1 MMMFHDK
8 LQSYTNLRKIFM
20 KPLILVWEI
29 PLALFSLLFYKV
41 MKFIIGNLF
50 TIYLAINK
58 SKASAWRVLSQETL
72 DSVLSLPVLMTKGPR
87 WNTHAIIGTLG
98 PFTVEQEVS
107 LNITTANSSARS
119 WIAVVYSFPS
129 YQTITSLESS
139 KISSDNDW
147 YTLKLAPGK
156 YSLGLRYYNRLDTIT
171 LPEIKIDNNNFA
183 NAQNIPSDNN
193 DFYHNLIQAK
203 NWFYSSLHYYIF
215 TILKLRK
222 FLPESFVKREFLPV
236 GAPDTFFAYNYL
248 EKNQSLSLTFTPDII
263 EHCNIY
269 FNLYDRSS
277 LPLSWCEINNTE
289 YKLPAPKTNGYYLL
303 RIRPQPG
310 FSFDTSKIQFQIVTE
325 NDLSQQALLMVNG

>member
-1 MMMFHDK
+1 
-8 LQSYTNLRKIFM
+8 M
-20 KPLILVWEI
+20 KRLILVWEI
-29 PLALFSLLFYKV
+29 PLAILSLLFYKV

-50 TIYLAINK
+50 TIYLAVNK
-58 SKASAWRVLSQETL
+58 NKASVWRVLSQETL

-98 PFTVEQEVS
+98 PFKVEQEVS

-139 KISSDNDW
+139 KISEDNAW
-147 YTLKLAPGK
+147 YTIQLSPGK
-156 YSLGLRYYNRLDTIT
+156 YSLGLRYYNRLDKIT
-171 LPEIKIDNNNFA
+171 LPETKIDDKNFAAAQNIPLDNNNF
-183 NAQNIPSDNN
+183 
-193 DFYHNLIQAK
+193 YYNLIQAK

-222 FLPESFVKREFLPV
+222 ILPESFVRKEFLPV

-248 EKNQSLSLTFTPDII
+248 EKKQSLSLKFTQDII
-263 EHCNIY
+263 DNCNIY

-277 LPLSWCEINNTE
+277 LPLSWCDIAHTE
-289 YKLPAPKTNGYYLL
+289 YNLPAPKANGYYLL

-310 FSFDTSKIQFQIVTE
+310 SSFDTSKIQFQVMTE
-325 NDLSQQALLMVNG
+325 NDLSQQALIYGEEVKS

>member
-1 MMMFHDK
+1 
-8 LQSYTNLRKIFM
+8 M
-20 KPLILVWEI
+20 KQLILIWEI
-29 PLALFSLLFYKV
+29 PLALLSLIFYKT
-41 MKFIIGNLF
+41 MKLIIGNLF

-58 SKASAWRVLSQETL
+58 NKASVWRVLSQETI

-98 PFTVEQEVS
+98 PFQVNKEVS

-129 YQTITSLESS
+129 YKTITSLESS
-139 KISSDNDW
+139 KIYSDNDW
-147 YTLKLAPGK
+147 YTIKLPPGK
-156 YSLGLRYYNRLDTIT
+156 YSFGLRYYNRLDEIS
-171 LPEIKIDNNNFA
+171 LPEIKIDDHNFA
-183 NAQNIPSDNN
+183 QSQTVTTDNN
-193 DFYHNLIQAK
+193 DFYYNLIQAK

-222 FLPESFVKREFLPV
+222 LLPESFVRKEFLPV

-248 EKNQSLSLTFTPDII
+248 TKQQSLKLNFTQDII
-263 EHCNIY
+263 DNCNIY

-277 LPLSWCEINNTE
+277 LPLSWSEISTTE
-289 YKLPAPKTNGYYLL
+289 YNLTAPKAHGYYLL

-310 FSFDTSKIQFQIVTE
+310 FSFDTSKIKFQVMTE
-325 NDLSQQALLMVNG
+325 NDLSQQALIASNES